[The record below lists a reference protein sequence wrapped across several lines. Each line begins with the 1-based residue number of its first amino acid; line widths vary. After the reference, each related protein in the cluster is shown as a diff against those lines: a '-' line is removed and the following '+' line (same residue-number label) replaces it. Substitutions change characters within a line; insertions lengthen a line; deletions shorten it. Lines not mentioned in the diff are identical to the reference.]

1 MIFKFHYR
9 PEQIIKFID
18 SQLTKMVIFTVV
30 LLLIGLWFSFFG
42 SPTDYHQGETVR
54 IMYIH
59 VPCSWGAMGMYFL
72 MAAFSIYAF
81 VKQVP
86 FIHIV
91 VKSMAPI
98 GLCLCLISLATGSI
112 WGKPTWGT
120 WWVWDARLTS
130 MFILALLYSV
140 YLLLVTKTS
149 YQAERTASFIVIIGS
164 LNLPIIKWSV
174 EWWNTLHQPASVL
187 RFAKPAIH
195 WQLLIPL
202 FIMAF
207 SLATLSITLFL
218 IRLRS
223 ELNYRRLLA
232 SQIRGYSHAT
242 N

>member
-1 MIFKFHYR
+1 MSLKFNYR
-9 PEQIIKFID
+9 PEKVIRFID
-18 SQLTKMVIFTVV
+18 RHLVKMTILTVV
-30 LLLIGLWFSFFG
+30 LLLLGLWLSFFG
-42 SPTDYHQGETVR
+42 SPTDYQQGETVR

-59 VPCSWGAMGMYFL
+59 VPCSWGAMAIYFL
-72 MAAFSIYAF
+72 MAVFSIYGF

-86 FIHIV
+86 FAHIL

-98 GLCLCLISLATGSI
+98 GLCLCLVSLITGSI

-130 MFILALLYSV
+130 MFILAILYST
-140 YLLLVTKTS
+140 YLFLTTRTS
-149 YQAERTASFIVIIGS
+149 YQAEKTAGFVAIIGA

-174 EWWNTLHQPASVL
+174 EWWHTLHQPASIF

-202 FIMAF
+202 FLMAF
-207 SLATLSITLFL
+207 ALASLSITLFM
-218 IRLRS
+218 IRVRS

-232 SQIRGYSHAT
+232 SQIRGYHDP